1 MFSNTRY
8 VFDIS
13 FKVIRYKDIS
23 FKVIAPILKFLPYQL
38 FSNQNCIFLE
48 KNDPLFLFIK

>member
-23 FKVIAPILKFLPYQL
+23 FKVIAPILNFLPYQL

-48 KNDPLFLFIK
+48 ENDPLFLFIK

>member
-48 KNDPLFLFIK
+48 ENDPLFLFIK